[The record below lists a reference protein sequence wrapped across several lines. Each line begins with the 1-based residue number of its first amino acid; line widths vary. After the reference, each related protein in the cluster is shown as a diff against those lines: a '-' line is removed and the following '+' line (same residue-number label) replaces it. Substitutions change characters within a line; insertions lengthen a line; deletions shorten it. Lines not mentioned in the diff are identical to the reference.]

1 MIPVNPAIVGIE
13 AVNPTEPL
21 IPVSNIFL
29 LFTVYIHIAGK
40 FCATSI

>member
-21 IPVSNIFL
+21 IHVSNIFL

>member
-21 IPVSNIFL
+21 ITVSL
-29 LFTVYIHIAGK
+29 SLIHI
-40 FCATSI
+40 